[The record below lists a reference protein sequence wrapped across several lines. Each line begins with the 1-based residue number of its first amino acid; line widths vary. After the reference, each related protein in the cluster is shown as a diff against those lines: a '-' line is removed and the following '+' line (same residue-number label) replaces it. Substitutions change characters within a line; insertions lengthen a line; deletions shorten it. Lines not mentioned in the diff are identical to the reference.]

1 MPLFPRR
8 PRRHRRRKPDDTIQY
23 HARLG
28 QEALDDGDAATAL
41 EHFTRLVDLHVER
54 HGPTDYETLVW
65 KAFAAK
71 AHAALGQVA
80 EAVEVQRVVIADR
93 TATLGPDDPAT
104 LSTRG
109 QLGQTLTRNGRPE
122 EGLEVQ
128 EALYL
133 DKERVLGERH
143 PSTLDTLG
151 NIAESLLLAQR
162 TDEAVLAYE
171 TLLHRRLDVL
181 GADHPLVTQT
191 RSNLAIA
198 QARHYGTD
206 PRGIDVL
213 VANLEE
219 NIRQHGADSEV
230 VLTARGYLAE
240 QHLRL
245 GDSHA
250 ALTVLTPLI
259 EDRRN
264 LLGEGHPDT
273 LRSERM
279 AIEAIDLI
287 GDSVCALV
295 ELDDL
300 VTRLV
305 VAFGPTDPA
314 TSHARLLRLQIA
326 ADLGRLQPADVA
338 AFADEVAGQF
348 EPGHEVHEILRELA
362 ELVADDGPDGEGP

>member
-1 MPLFPRR
+1 VPQFPRP
-8 PRRHRRRKPDDTIQY
+8 PRGRRQQDETVRH
-23 HARLG
+23 HATLG

-54 HGPTDYETLVW
+54 HGPTDEETLVW
-65 KAFAAK
+65 RAFAAR
-71 AHAALGQVA
+71 AHAALGEVA
-80 EAVEVQRVVIADR
+80 EAVGMQRAVLADR
-93 TATLGPDDPAT
+93 TATLGPDHPAT

-133 DKERVLGERH
+133 DKVRVLGERH
-143 PSTLDTLG
+143 SSTLDTLG
-151 NIAESLLLAQR
+151 NVAESLLVCQR

-171 TLLHRRLDVL
+171 TLLHRRIEVL

-191 RSNLAIA
+191 RSNLAIT

-213 VANLEE
+213 VANLDES
-219 NIRQHGADSEV
+219 IRRFGDTSSV
-230 VLTARGYLAE
+230 VLTARAYLAE

-245 GDSHA
+245 GDGHA

-259 EDRRN
+259 EDRRER
-264 LLGEGHPDT
+264 LGESHPDT

-279 AIEAIDLI
+279 AVEAIDLI
-287 GDSVCALV
+287 GDTVCALV

-305 VAFGPTDPA
+305 VALGPTDPA
-314 TSHARLLRLQIA
+314 TTHARLLRLQIA
-326 ADLGRLQPADVA
+326 ADLGRVRPTEVA
-338 AFADEVAGQF
+338 AFAAEVADRF
-348 EPGHEVHEILRELA
+348 EPGHEIHGILRQVA
-362 ELVADDGPDGEGP
+362 EQVGDDDGGRDEP